1 MTKEREEE
9 KGEEQRLEGHRQGLQ
24 ESYDQSKLA
33 GDNQNQVSEEP
44 YFPEI
49 YLGRKHMATPF
60 GQ

>member
-9 KGEEQRLEGHRQGLQ
+9 KGKEQRLEGHRQGLQ
-24 ESYDQSKLA
+24 ESYDQSKL

-49 YLGRKHMATPF
+49 YLG
-60 GQ
+60 